1 MCMCSYMQMYA
12 EVYVSILVP
21 VMSAVSVGPGASG
34 PSRCLG
40 WGVCLQGGTAATE
53 DRDREEG

>member
-1 MCMCSYMQMYA
+1 MCSYMQMYA